1 MKLAKIKNYLYLVL
15 SQYSFFWTFQLK
27 VTKYI
32 FFVKKLLY
40 KSQILIEENKDTYN
54 SYKTFRT
61 WSFLNIFLI
70 IIVTF
75 VLQVFSPILEVIF
88 KSIVFGYFT
97 PQHVIYK
104 FNIISNSEYITFLT
118 AIAAI
123 GGVFI
128 ALYFS
133 TLAGV
138 NATLYSTFSNN
149 LRDLL
154 YREKVGNTYI
164 KFLSNTTFFAF
175 TLIVFYLLGYEKIYI
190 AIPIMLILIGITI
203 FSYIKLGV
211 YTAKLFNV
219 DTLSITIFKN
229 IYKYIDSAKKRNI
242 FNRDKNFQNHYYTL
256 TSKEINLLN
265 SLLDV
270 SLENYK
276 IHNDSLQNITLN
288 MLTLLINYQLNKRLI
303 PYESLWYE
311 QTQEYKDIYRM
322 GNLSGLNI
330 SISSATMPQGET
342 KYNLYWLE
350 DKILPYIIK
359 IIVNKLNNNEIED
372 TKNIL
377 YGFHKYIIHLVKSG
391 NIDYAIKVSNL
402 LKEEVK
408 NISISNSL
416 TLFEFVEFVYSLPL
430 HIILNFYENINDYSY
445 SHISEIVKTN
455 NLINDDLQY
464 KFHEN
469 TTETL
474 NWLQKRLKLENK
486 AENENISPKWYQ
498 IEIILLSISRH
509 FITNIENLKDILN
522 EYFIVDLE
530 DDIQIHSTILSQK
543 WETVNKF
550 LYQIYKIE
558 EVLKENEKAIRIK
571 GLDWKKITYKKLK
584 NDIELIKKNTI
595 VEIAQIMY
603 KIEERKDNKSRDILG
618 YFLQITSE
626 NLLDLSIEKQF
637 EDITN
642 VYISFFLSS
651 FKKYDS
657 LRPTFDP
664 EIENLDERKKYEFR
678 VSFHPIINLIEV
690 TGLIKVL
697 LEYYNEVDTWK
708 KIENMW
714 LSLFNKESNYMT
726 PEQIE
731 LFINMTEEHF
741 AIPVGDEQRFNW
753 RNKVFSFLEK
763 NIKKDTFV
771 RNRSHTYYSLQSK
784 TIILHKSP
792 IVREFIG
799 DRTYSDDDGITVF
812 IYTILNKNYPDRKF
826 NFGWKRDEE
835 RFDKKIKKNIEIYEE
850 YKNARN

>member
-571 GLDWKKITYKKLK
+571 GLDWKIK
-584 NDIELIKKNTI
+584 N
-595 VEIAQIMY
+595 
-603 KIEERKDNKSRDILG
+603 
-618 YFLQITSE
+618 
-626 NLLDLSIEKQF
+626 
-637 EDITN
+637 
-642 VYISFFLSS
+642 
-651 FKKYDS
+651 
-657 LRPTFDP
+657 
-664 EIENLDERKKYEFR
+664 
-678 VSFHPIINLIEV
+678 
-690 TGLIKVL
+690 
-697 LEYYNEVDTWK
+697 
-708 KIENMW
+708 
-714 LSLFNKESNYMT
+714 
-726 PEQIE
+726 
-731 LFINMTEEHF
+731 
-741 AIPVGDEQRFNW
+741 
-753 RNKVFSFLEK
+753 
-763 NIKKDTFV
+763 
-771 RNRSHTYYSLQSK
+771 
-784 TIILHKSP
+784 
-792 IVREFIG
+792 
-799 DRTYSDDDGITVF
+799 
-812 IYTILNKNYPDRKF
+812 
-826 NFGWKRDEE
+826 
-835 RFDKKIKKNIEIYEE
+835 
-850 YKNARN
+850 